1 MEIAHRWCCLVLSA
15 YVRRQTFLTSRRL
28 LSHRDARLD
37 GGVLAQRYLD
47 FAEFDTE
54 SAHFDLVIQASQVF
68 KGSIRKVAGQIS
80 GAVDARRGGRVRRG
94 ERVRQEALLSE
105 LWTVQV
111 AACYPIAANVKF
123 ARHAN
128 GNRLQIVI
136 QHVDLRIGNGMA
148 DADGDLNRADLA
160 EGG

>member
-1 MEIAHRWCCLVLSA
+1 MEIAHRWCWLVLSD

-28 LSHRDARLD
+28 LSHRDTRLD

-68 KGSIRKVAGQIS
+68 KGSIRKVAGQVS
-80 GAVDARRGGRVRRG
+80 GAVDARRGGRVSRG

-105 LWTVQV
+105 LWAVQV
-111 AACYPIAANVKF
+111 AACHPIANTQVYVLD
-123 ARHAN
+123 HD
-128 GNRLQIVI
+128 LQPVP
-136 QHVDLRIGNGMA
+136 IGVP
-148 DADGDLNRADLA
+148 
-160 EGG
+160 